1 MNKEEEALNIYI
13 EQLHQKIS
21 NLDQTNSMLN
31 ARIVI
36 LEKDNRKLQGIVD
49 EYEKINKK
57 KLNKVTG
64 FSHKKTVKGR

>member
-1 MNKEEEALNIYI
+1 MTKEEEALNIYI
-13 EQLHQKIS
+13 EQLHQKIA

-36 LEKDNRKLQGIVD
+36 LENENKKLAVKVN

-57 KLNKVTG
+57 KVNTVSG
-64 FSHKKTVKGR
+64 FSHRKTIQKG

>member
-1 MNKEEEALNIYI
+1 VNKEEEALNIYI

-36 LEKDNRKLQGIVD
+36 LEKDLLSNSSEV
-49 EYEKINKK
+49 
-57 KLNKVTG
+57 
-64 FSHKKTVKGR
+64 